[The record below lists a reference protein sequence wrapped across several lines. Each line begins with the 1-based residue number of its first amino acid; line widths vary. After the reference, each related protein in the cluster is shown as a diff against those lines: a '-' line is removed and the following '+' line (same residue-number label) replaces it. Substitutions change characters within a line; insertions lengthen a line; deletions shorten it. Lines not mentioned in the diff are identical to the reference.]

1 MGSLI
6 TREKGYVRTRK
17 NTRGTHART
26 RVHRRLTFSPGS
38 HCSLRLA
45 HLHIRGSRTH
55 YQRGEM
61 KGAHGGRREKRGG
74 RRVEGGGR
82 RSGGKKKKKKRKTA
96 DAEAGSLTPAPT
108 PPLPA
113 APFTPPHHRCVWTE
127 FEFAPWLRANTAQTG
142 YDGGHDLFILSY

>member
-55 YQRGEM
+55 YQHGEM
-61 KGAHGGRREKRGG
+61 KGAHGGRREGG
-74 RRVEGGGR
+74 GGPGEEGGDQEE
-82 RSGGKKKKKKRKTA
+82 KKKEKRKTA
-96 DAEAGSLTPAPT
+96 DA
-108 PPLPA
+108 
-113 APFTPPHHRCVWTE
+113 
-127 FEFAPWLRANTAQTG
+127 
-142 YDGGHDLFILSY
+142 